1 MLERQK
7 WWWSKNDESL
17 VRPQKSANLP
27 NWTGGG
33 TTNGGRV
40 ALEVKLFIGTLG
52 GPHELPGAPKGP
64 PRGPKSRYYV
74 RRIWGCPERTLD
86 ALSVTGK
93 DITFQNG
100 LNVHIWNGMSSNRSK
115 PCLFCR
121 SGTALNH
128 RSGTSLNCCSEMMF
142 NCCSETMANWYFETM
157 VNGYFETISIP
168 DFKSLDILI
177 PNQEWCI
184 HSL

>member
-64 PRGPKSRYYV
+64 PRGPKWPKMTITVKKLKKHNRINNQGPFFVWFHSQVMDFEVKVNMETQSLVWGTVGGQKWPKMSQKIQIDQKLGKYVPKWESLVRY
-74 RRIWGCPERTLD
+74 
-86 ALSVTGK
+86 
-93 DITFQNG
+93 FQ
-100 LNVHIWNGMSSNRSK
+100 
-115 PCLFCR
+115 
-121 SGTALNH
+121 
-128 RSGTSLNCCSEMMF
+128 
-142 NCCSETMANWYFETM
+142 
-157 VNGYFETISIP
+157 
-168 DFKSLDILI
+168 DFS
-177 PNQEWCI
+177 
-184 HSL
+184 